1 MYAPT
6 MTVVDKP
13 QDRPRRPHPKAQAR
27 NQAFIDL
34 KNAWIDAHPGAPDDA
49 MWDDPEFVR
58 AANVIDGRDPNYG
71 LNEA

>member
-1 MYAPT
+1 MEE
-6 MTVVDKP
+6 DF
-13 QDRPRRPHPKAQAR
+13 DRPERPHPKVQAR
-27 NQAFIDL
+27 SLAFNQL
-34 KNAWIDAHPGAPDDA
+34 LREWITAHPGAPDLA